1 VNSGDTTISDLVMLA
16 DGTVYA
22 VGHVEG
28 GSLYF
33 YELLLQR
40 WDGSSWRQEAGPP
53 FPAYYG
59 SRISGTSA
67 DDLWIIR
74 PETGQTLVSHRKGGV
89 WSTTDLSKTVWNFM
103 PLDLDVPAP
112 GRPWLVGCY
121 GHSDHYSGCSSK
133 VLEFRGGAWQPH
145 DVPLE
150 AQSLTARS
158 PSEMW
163 LVGHDHSTGQPA
175 VAFFDGTGWTLQ
187 SLPQLHKPHGYRVT
201 NWLASLKDVVS
212 IGDELVAVGEVS
224 WLDLGPDDELDEH
237 EDDDGDDRWHS
248 RSLLMRYSAGQWSY
262 DISTHG
268 PTGEQLSLAL
278 AGGEVWL
285 TNGTSALWRLSGTRW
300 VQELAL
306 RDTTIGRLASWPGM
320 PTAWAPVTVHVPHE
334 FDNMLSSS
342 RSEYWRVN

>member
-1 VNSGDTTISDLVMLA
+1 MRLFGILAVLLMVTASSAAPARPTPATLKPSQAAHDFKPSPSPYRLTPFVGTSAVPDEAPSGKWRRTAVNSGDTTISDLVMLA

-150 AQSLTARS
+150 AQSLTHRTK
-158 PSEMW
+158 PF
-163 LVGHDHSTGQPA
+163 GN
-175 VAFFDGTGWTLQ
+175 VA
-187 SLPQLHKPHGYRVT
+187 
-201 NWLASLKDVVS
+201 
-212 IGDELVAVGEVS
+212 
-224 WLDLGPDDELDEH
+224 
-237 EDDDGDDRWHS
+237 
-248 RSLLMRYSAGQWSY
+248 
-262 DISTHG
+262 
-268 PTGEQLSLAL
+268 
-278 AGGEVWL
+278 
-285 TNGTSALWRLSGTRW
+285 
-300 VQELAL
+300 
-306 RDTTIGRLASWPGM
+306 GR
-320 PTAWAPVTVHVPHE
+320 T
-334 FDNMLSSS
+334 
-342 RSEYWRVN
+342 